1 MASGAIGDLGRL
13 LRLIQ
18 VTLGRTIG
26 LSWPP
31 AGDPELGC
39 RSLRLCSNRSAANLR
54 QSALISGLRRLG
66 SFLIIVL
73 SFAANDV
80 IAQAPGAPTSLGVE
94 EEPGYNFLTWTA
106 PADDGNGALDGYNVY
121 ACEEGNTPCTPVW
134 KAWVQGGATTW
145 YSDGDV
151 TTGTEYRYAVGS
163 SRSGDNS
170 AWSNQVT
177 ATAQEAVPDPGAP
190 TSLSVEAKP
199 GHNALTWT
207 APSDDGHGALDG
219 YNVYA
224 CEEGNTPCDPVW
236 KAWVQGGDT
245 TWYSDSD
252 VTTGTEYR
260 YAVGSSRSG
269 ALSAGS
275 NQDTATAL
283 EPLPDPG
290 APTSL
295 SVQAKPGH
303 NALTW
308 TAPSDDGNGAL
319 DGYNIYRCE
328 EGNTPCEPV
337 WKAWVQGGDTTW
349 YADSDLNTGTT
360 YRYAVGSSRSGGLSV
375 WSSQGTAT
383 ALAPPPPPPPPAQVA
398 PGPPSGVTA
407 RANPDRA
414 TLTWYAPFGEGRPAS
429 YSLYRGDG
437 AGCANLTVVTTAI
450 SAASRWLEDTTVSE
464 GVTYC
469 YAMTARNSFGES
481 SLSNTAVITAVAPE
495 APPGLR
501 LYSTHHR
508 EIRLIW
514 TEPQDNGG
522 GAVHGYNLYR
532 CEEGET
538 PCVPQYFDWIPLE
551 SGEFYGDR
559 DVTGDTTY
567 RYAVASSRIG
577 WISEFSNEVTAQA
590 RKAEVPE
597 APLGLTARAN
607 GSRASLSWSAATG
620 GGVPFT
626 YNVYRGYGD
635 SCDNVRVLL
644 TDLTADTRSVE
655 DTTVIEGRT
664 YCYQIAADNSARESL
679 RSNAA
684 VVTAVAPNAP
694 TDLRVSSRRASAVA
708 LSWSV
713 PEDNGGGP
721 VDSYNVFRCE
731 ETDGEAPCLPEWHA
745 WLDTGT
751 TYTDGD
757 VVQGTVYRYAV
768 SALRLYAGPG
778 QESPWSNQVTS
789 STRLPAVWLFPSVSD
804 GVRQGFV
811 RLINHSAGAGEVD
824 IEAVDDAGMRRKAGT
839 LSFEAG
845 QTIHFNSNDL
855 EEGDSGKGF
864 EGIGTGQGDWRLEF
878 SSDLDIEALSY
889 IRTADGF
896 LTAMHDVAP
905 ASEAGH
911 RVVTFN
917 PASNINQVSRL
928 RLVNPGD
935 GSAEAT
941 VTGVD
946 DAGVSPG
953 DGVRVSVPAGG
964 AVTLTSEELET
975 GAGLTGSLG
984 DGTGKWRLEVT
995 SGQNVVA
1002 MSLLANLGT
1011 GHLTNLS
1018 TEALASVDGVHEVLL
1033 FPSASDMS
1041 GRQGFVRVVNR
1052 SDEAGEV
1059 SIDAVDETDADYE
1072 PLSLAIGAGETVH
1085 FNSEDLELGN
1095 AAKGLSG
1102 STGTGTGDWRLV
1114 MKSDLDLEV
1123 LSYIRTE
1130 DGFLTSMHDVA
1141 PVGETGHRVVILN
1154 PGSNVNQVSRL
1165 RLVNRGQEASSVT
1178 IRGVDDSGESPGSE
1192 IRLSLPAGAV
1202 REYTSAQLED
1212 GDQTFTGA
1220 LGDGAGKW
1228 RLSVEASSQVRVMS
1242 LLESPTGHL
1251 TNLSTTEAVEI
1262 GAASN

>member
-1 MASGAIGDLGRL
+1 MVGWAIGDLASLMRFM
-13 LRLIQ
+13 Q
-18 VTLGRTIG
+18 ATLGRIVD
-26 LSWPP
+26 LPRRR
-31 AGDPELGC
+31 AGGSEFGSHGA
-39 RSLRLCSNRSAANLR
+39 RSHSNRASSESQ
-54 QSALISGLRRLG
+54 QSVAISVLKRLG
-66 SFLIIVL
+66 SFLIFVL
-73 SFAANDV
+73 SFAANGAF
-80 IAQAPGAPTSLGVE
+80 AQAPGAPTSLGVV
-94 EEPGYNFLTWTA
+94 EEPGYNYLTWTA

-121 ACEEGNTPCTPVW
+121 ACVEGNTPCTPVW

-145 YSDGDV
+145 HSDGDV
-151 TTGTEYRYAVGS
+151 TAGTTYRYAVGS
-163 SRSGDNS
+163 HRSGENS

-190 TSLSVEAKP
+190 TSMSVEAEP

-219 YNVYA
+219 YNIYR
-224 CEEGNTPCDPVW
+224 CEEGLTPCEPVW

-245 TWYSDSD
+245 TWYADWD

-269 ALSAGS
+269 ALSPWS

-290 APTSL
+290 PPTSL
-295 SVQAKPGH
+295 RVEAKPGH

-328 EGNTPCEPV
+328 EGDTPCEPV

-349 YADSDLNTGTT
+349 YADNDITTGTT
-360 YRYAVGSSRSGGLSV
+360 YRYAVGSSRSGGLSA

-383 ALAPPPPPPPPAQVA
+383 ALAPPTPPTPAKVA
-398 PGPPSGVTA
+398 PGPPFVVTA
-407 RANPDRA
+407 RANPARA
-414 TLTWYAPFGEGRPAS
+414 TLKWEAPFSEGRPSS

-437 AGCANLTVVTTAI
+437 AGCANLTVLQTRI
-450 SAASRWLEDTTVSE
+450 SAASRWLEDTTVIE
-464 GVTYC
+464 GDTYC
-469 YAMTARNSFGES
+469 YAMKARNAYGES
-481 SLSNTAVITAVAPE
+481 SLSNTKVVTAIGPE
-495 APPGLR
+495 APRGFR

-514 TEPQDNGG
+514 TEPHDNGG
-522 GAVHGYNLYR
+522 GPVHGYNLYR

-559 DVTGDTTY
+559 DVTAEATY

-577 WISEFSNEVTAQA
+577 WISELSNEVLVQA
-590 RKAEVPE
+590 RKAEIPE
-597 APLGLTARAN
+597 APVGLTARAN
-607 GSRASLSWSAATG
+607 GSRALLSWRAAAG
-620 GGVPFT
+620 GGVPFS
-626 YNVYRGYGD
+626 YSLYRGNGD
-635 SCDNVRVLL
+635 SCANLRVLL
-644 TDLTADTRSVE
+644 TELTADTRSVE
-655 DTTVIEGRT
+655 DSSVIEGRT
-664 YCYQIAADNSARESL
+664 YCYQVTGNNSARESE

-694 TDLRVSSRRASAVA
+694 TDLRVLSRRASALA

-713 PEDNGGGP
+713 PEDNGGGA

-731 ETDGEAPCLPEWHA
+731 EADGEAPCLPEWHA

-751 TYTDGD
+751 TFTDDD

-768 SALRLYAGPG
+768 SALRLFAGPG
-778 QESPWSNQVTS
+778 QESRWSNQVTS
-789 STRLPAVWLFPSVSD
+789 STRVPTVWLFPSVSD

-811 RLINHSAGAGEVD
+811 RLINHSADEGEVG
-824 IEAVDDAGMRRKAGT
+824 IEAIDDAGMRREAGT
-839 LSFEAG
+839 LSLEAG

-878 SSDLDIEALSY
+878 STDLDIEVLSY

-905 ASEAGH
+905 AGEAGH

-941 VTGVD
+941 VTGLD

-984 DGTGKWRLEVT
+984 DGTGKWRLKVT

-1018 TEALASVDGVHEVLL
+1018 TEAPASVDGLHEVLL

-1041 GRQGFVRVVNR
+1041 GRQGFVRVANR
-1052 SDEAGEV
+1052 SDDAGEV

-1095 AAKGLSG
+1095 AAKGLTG

-1123 LSYIRTE
+1123 LAYIRTE
-1130 DGFLTSMHDVA
+1130 DGFLTSMHDVV
-1141 PVGETGHRVVILN
+1141 PVAETSHRVVILN

-1165 RLVNRGQEASSVT
+1165 RLVNWGSEASAVT
-1178 IRGVDDSGESPGSE
+1178 VRGIDDAGASPGGE
-1192 IRLSLPAGAV
+1192 VQFSLPAGAV
-1202 REYTSAQLED
+1202 REYTAAQLEG
-1212 GDQTFTGA
+1212 GDEAFTGA

-1251 TNLSTTEAVEI
+1251 TNLSTAEAVDI
-1262 GAASN
+1262 GLAPN